1 MRVLVVDDSPA
12 VRRRIAA
19 LLREVAG
26 VVDVDEA
33 SDAAAA
39 LAMAEARMPG
49 LVVLDLH
56 LGGPGGLDVLA
67 SFKRLPHAPPVAVLT
82 NDASDTHRRECLAK
96 GADYFFDKSK
106 EFEDVVHLAREMGSR
121 RCEPQAR

>member
-26 VVDVDEA
+26 VAEIDEA

-39 LAMAEARMPG
+39 LAMAEARAPG

-56 LGGPGGLDVLA
+56 LGGPGGLHVLA
-67 SFKRLPHAPPVAVLT
+67 SFKRLPLAPSVAVLT
-82 NDASDTHRRECLAK
+82 NDASDAHRRECLAK

-106 EFEDVVHLAREMGSR
+106 EFEAVVSVASELAPCESR
-121 RCEPQAR
+121 